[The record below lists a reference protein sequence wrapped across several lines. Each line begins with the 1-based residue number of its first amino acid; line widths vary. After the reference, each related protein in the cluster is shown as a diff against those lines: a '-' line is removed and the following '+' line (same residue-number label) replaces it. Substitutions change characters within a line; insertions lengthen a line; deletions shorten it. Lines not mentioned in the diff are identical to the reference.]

1 MASFDQDFEMWQS
14 LPPNERGLDLPR
26 RLRNRPIY
34 MVGDDIGE
42 LEADVAKKEGFV
54 SPFPKGSP
62 FNPEPRNGKQGI
74 YRSVAVKMPGN
85 SSLMIVHVKEY

>member
-1 MASFDQDFEMWQS
+1 MKKKTESHVS
-14 LPPNERGLDLPR
+14 P
-26 RLRNRPIY
+26 
-34 MVGDDIGE
+34 
-42 LEADVAKKEGFV
+42 AKKEGFV